1 MHSFREK
8 IKSKNKMMERKK
20 TKNGKEKKKNNSQ
33 IANTSYM
40 AT

>member
-8 IKSKNKMMERKK
+8 IKSKNKMMEKK
-20 TKNGKEKKKNNSQ
+20 KNKEWKRKKNNSQ